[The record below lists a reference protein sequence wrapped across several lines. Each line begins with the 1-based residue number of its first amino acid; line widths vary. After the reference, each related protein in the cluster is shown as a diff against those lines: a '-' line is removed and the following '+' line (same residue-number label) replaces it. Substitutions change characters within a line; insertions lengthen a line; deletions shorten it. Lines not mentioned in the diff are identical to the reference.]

1 MEISLKELRLV
12 RMAIDFALISDK
24 NEVFFDEEEHKQL
37 ATLSK
42 RINDDFVERV
52 YKGERY

>member
-1 MEISLKELRLV
+1 MELTLKELRLV

-24 NEVFFDEEEHKQL
+24 DKVFFDEREHQEL
-37 ATLSK
+37 GRLSK